1 MKKQASGFGLIELM
15 VALALGLVI
24 LLGVTQ
30 IFVSAKNTYLAQ
42 NAAANMQEDARY
54 GLSKM
59 LQEVRMVGMFGCLN
73 TISAD
78 ATATAAGWSNP
89 TLSPGPISYVTTTLA
104 GVTTQV
110 LTMITGDVGANG
122 GAPTWTILTDCL
134 TASTIY
140 GGAKAAASGQI
151 AVPVRK
157 VIYTYNSS
165 TKQLTTTLNG
175 TSYVLLNNVSGFAVM
190 FGVSTSS
197 TFPSPVS
204 SYTFVPAAPLQIRSV
219 RISLTLTDP
228 NGRLADRTFMAAAAL
243 RNRLP

>member
-1 MKKQASGFGLIELM
+1 MKKQSSGFGLIELM
-15 VALALGLVI
+15 VALALGLIV

-30 IFVSAKNTYLAQ
+30 IFISAKNTYLAQ
-42 NAAANMQEDARY
+42 NAAASMQEDARY

-73 TISAD
+73 TITPDASALL
-78 ATATAAGWSNP
+78 AGWVDPS
-89 TLSPGPISYVTTTLA
+89 LSPAISYSTSTTG

-110 LTMITGDVGANG
+110 LTMVTGDVGANG

-134 TASTIY
+134 TLSTVY
-140 GGAKAAASGQI
+140 GGAKAAAAGQI
-151 AVPVRK
+151 AVPIRK

-175 TSYVLLNNVSGFAVM
+175 TAYVLLSNVSGFAVM
-190 FGVSTSS
+190 FGVTSG
-197 TFPSPVS
+197 TTVPSPVT
-204 SYTFVPAAPLQIRSV
+204 SYTFAPGTPAQIRSV

-228 NGRLADRTFMAAAAL
+228 NGRLADRTFTAAAAI

>member
-1 MKKQASGFGLIELM
+1 MRKQSSGFGLIELM
-15 VALALGLVI
+15 VALTLGLIV

-42 NAAANMQEDARY
+42 NAAASMQEDARY

-59 LQEVRMVGMFGCLN
+59 LQEVRMVGMVGCLASV
-73 TISAD
+73 TAD
-78 ATATAAGWSNP
+78 ATATTAGWTDP
-89 TLSPGPISYVTTTLA
+89 FLAPGPITFITTTTA

-110 LTMITGDVGANG
+110 LTMNTADVGVNG

-134 TASTIY
+134 ASSIVY
-140 GGAKAAASGQI
+140 AGAKTAPSGQFAI
-151 AVPVRK
+151 PVRK

-175 TSYVLLNNVSGFAVM
+175 ISYVLLNNVSGFSVL
-190 FGVSTSS
+190 FGVASST
-197 TFPSPVS
+197 TFPSPVT
-204 SYTFVPAAPLQIRSV
+204 SYIAAPASPLLVRSV

-228 NGRLADRTFMAAAAL
+228 NGRLADRTFMAAAAI